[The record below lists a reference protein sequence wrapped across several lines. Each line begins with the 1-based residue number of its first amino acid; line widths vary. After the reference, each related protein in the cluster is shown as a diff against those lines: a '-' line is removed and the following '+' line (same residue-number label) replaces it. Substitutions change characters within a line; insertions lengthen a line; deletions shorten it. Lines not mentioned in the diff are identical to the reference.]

1 MANGLPVDIETFR
14 KLASTDAKLD
24 ALFDVLVFM
33 HGAGYE
39 CESDREVRLRNCE
52 QRFKVLEDRK
62 KWDTTVSGFMGL
74 VGGSVVWI
82 IKWMVGK

>member
-39 CESDREVRLRNCE
+39 CESDREVRLRHCE

-62 KWDTTVSGFMGL
+62 KWDTSIAGFAGFA
-74 VGGSVVWI
+74 GGAAVWI
-82 IKWMVGK
+82 MKWVMGK